1 MRAGAIERRL
11 SAIETLKN
19 APTVLRAVREA
30 LKNVRDVERIVG
42 RIAYN
47 SLTPRHCLALGES
60 FEAVPRVLSLL
71 DGLQDP
77 MLCEIRAQIDPL
89 EDIAQ
94 RIRQMIQPDAPMTLA
109 DGGVIREGFDE
120 ELDSLRR
127 AGAEGKQWI
136 SDMEQREREATGI
149 KNLRIVF
156 HKIFGYCIEVTKSF
170 YDLVPLR
177 YARRQTLANCE
188 RYVTP
193 ELQEMERKILG
204 AADRAI
210 RLEQELFA
218 ALKDYLAEGIERHAA
233 HGGRAQD
240 VGRPPCSGHG
250 CAGKQLR
257 APRDYRRR
265 QNRYPGRGAIRSW
278 SGRCMTRCSCPTAR
292 TWTRRGSG

>member
-1 MRAGAIERRL
+1 MGARLLGSWVEQPLCVREPIERRL

-127 AGAEGKQWI
+127 AGAEGKQWFPI
-136 SDMEQREREATGI
+136 WSSA
-149 KNLRIVF
+149 
-156 HKIFGYCIEVTKSF
+156 S
-170 YDLVPLR
+170 
-177 YARRQTLANCE
+177 ARR
-188 RYVTP
+188 
-193 ELQEMERKILG
+193 
-204 AADRAI
+204 RAS
-210 RLEQELFA
+210 RTC
-218 ALKDYLAEGIERHAA
+218 ALSSIKSSAT
-233 HGGRAQD
+233 
-240 VGRPPCSGHG
+240 V
-250 CAGKQLR
+250 LR
-257 APRDYRRR
+257 
-265 QNRYPGRGAIRSW
+265 
-278 SGRCMTRCSCPTAR
+278 
-292 TWTRRGSG
+292 